1 MHIDCIGDP
10 RNVYLLGFF
19 EDGCT
24 RGQRCAG
31 EALTRS
37 VERLG
42 CKSASN
48 LHDADIVFVNIR
60 GADRNALKRD
70 LAPYKERQ
78 VVLLFKGEQSRQDFD
93 TDGFDYEITCLHR
106 PILPSSLRL
115 LLFQPE
121 AAQKAL
127 GIKPPRDVKAATPPP
142 AEGLQG
148 AVQQEEQQ
156 TALPPTT
163 VEPLKEHGSGPAAL
177 NAGKIPVVVV
187 EDNRIVGP
195 CGRSRKFDRDADSAI
210 SG

>member
-1 MHIDCIGDP
+1 MHIDCTGDP

-19 EDGCT
+19 EEGCT
-24 RGQRCAG
+24 LGQRCAG

-42 CKSASN
+42 CKRAGN
-48 LHDADIVFVNIR
+48 MHDADIVFVNIR
-60 GADRNALKRD
+60 GADRTALKRD
-70 LAPYKERQ
+70 LAPYRGRQ

-93 TDGFDYEITCLHR
+93 TNDLDYEITCLHR

-127 GIKPPRDVKAATPPP
+127 GIKPARDVKATTPPP
-142 AEGLQG
+142 GEGLQG
-148 AVQQEEQQ
+148 AVHKEEQQ

-163 VEPLKEHGSGPAAL
+163 VDPLNERGSGPATL
-177 NAGKIPVVVV
+177 YEDKIPVVVV
-187 EDNRIVGP
+187 EDNPIVSP
-195 CGRSRKFDRDADSAI
+195 HSRSRKSE
-210 SG
+210 SMC